1 MDDPDGILE
10 IFLGPGDLYFGDRD
24 TRIRTLLGSCVA
36 VTLWHPRARLGGM
49 CHYVVPSRPGP
60 VPDRRHELEGRY
72 ADEAFLMLL
81 AEIRATPTSPDEYEV
96 KMFGGGSQFAEFS
109 GQAMDVAGRN
119 VDAGLELLQH
129 HGLTLTSMHLGGT
142 GHRQVVLDV
151 WNGDVWVRHV
161 ELASDGKRRG

>member
-1 MDDPDGILE
+1 
-10 IFLGPGDLYFGDRD
+10 
-24 TRIRTLLGSCVA
+24 
-36 VTLWHPRARLGGM
+36 
-49 CHYVVPSRPGP
+49 
-60 VPDRRHELEGRY
+60 
-72 ADEAFLMLL
+72 
-81 AEIRATPTSPDEYEV
+81 
-96 KMFGGGSQFAEFS
+96 
-109 GQAMDVAGRN
+109 MDVAGRN